1 MPVDE
6 HLRLAGETQKVDVYW
21 GRNYD
26 MADML
31 FAYVPSE
38 KLVIDRR
45 AENLPGALGVARAPG
60 TCSPMSRRRSFS
72 KEAPRAPAL
81 RRRIGKRKLL
91 AGVSD
96 PEQVL
101 LN

>member
-6 HLRLAGETQKVDVYW
+6 HLRLADETQKVDVYW

-26 MADML
+26 MADMV

-60 TCSPMSRRRSFS
+60 TCSPMSRRRSCS
-72 KEAPRAPAL
+72 KEAPRARQHCADELEKGNYWPGCP
-81 RRRIGKRKLL
+81 IQSKYY
-91 AGVSD
+91 
-96 PEQVL
+96 
-101 LN
+101 